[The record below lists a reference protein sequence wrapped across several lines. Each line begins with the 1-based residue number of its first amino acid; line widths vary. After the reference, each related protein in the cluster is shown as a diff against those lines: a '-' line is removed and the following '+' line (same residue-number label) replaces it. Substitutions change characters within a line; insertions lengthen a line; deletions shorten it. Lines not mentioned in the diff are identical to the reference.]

1 MSIEMSVG
9 FFVDTERHKWKI
21 IAEASEGLEQIYFP
35 SLLKQASLAEEPL
48 LLVSERDWKAAMVS
62 GN

>member
-9 FFVDTERHKWKI
+9 FFVDIERHKWKI
-21 IAEASEGLEQIYFP
+21 IAEASEGLKQTHFP
-35 SLLKQASLAEEPL
+35 SLLKQASLKEEPL
-48 LLVSERDWKAAMVS
+48 LLVSERDWKAPMVS